1 MGKNMS
7 EDQLEDTGVM
17 IAKELKDLGF
27 NFNLAPCADVWKMEN
42 ISKVSSEQIRNLA
55 MQEVGPAPAEPKI
68 KKKMSKKK
76 AKKLKR
82 KYEKE
87 HASYEKKVQAYID
100 RYTGG

>member
-1 MGKNMS
+1 
-7 EDQLEDTGVM
+7 
-17 IAKELKDLGF
+17 
-27 NFNLAPCADVWKMEN
+27 MEN

-82 KYEKE
+82 KKNKTGS
-87 HASYEKKVQAYID
+87 HHPP
-100 RYTGG
+100 YTGQCMPAPSFHKKRALFHTSFSVSLLSFLTFSFLS